1 MALNIT
7 INKTAVAA
15 SYPAGSTV
23 ATAVASGGT
32 TPYTYSLATGG
43 DYFNIDSSTGV
54 VTTKALMDASSIQ
67 SFSVTA
73 TDSNST
79 PESITSGVVYPN
91 IQAAQQSKFNKSN
104 VIYKIVNG
112 IDLGN
117 AVLTIPAN
125 CTLDFQGGGRI
136 TNGSIILNNTA
147 LSNIVELADGIT
159 ASVSGSFRK
168 GQILWFDDTEK
179 PKVWNGSQ
187 WLNLGGAL
195 FRNNGN
201 KLEISYD
208 DGSSW
213 EAISDYIAA
222 YFRYVDLGSD
232 IGKIQISRDNT
243 SWEDL
248 SPKFTNN
255 LKIKGYVATTENLP
269 TNAVQG
275 DIYGVGPTYDPSDTE
290 HTNPIYQLYVKDSTG
305 WVDNGRF
312 TSISAGVVQDFG
324 NSETEVIS
332 QKTVSEWL
340 VGIKA
345 LQQINAFPSLLS
357 SMTISSNKG
366 SLVDGVVTIGPATYS
381 PADYYGVLS
390 GFSSYVGKKLY
401 VEVLSSEYLK
411 VDTPVF
417 TNGSGNFLE
426 VEESYMFRTEKG
438 IIYASVINFKQGDIA
453 VLLPYYNNLDTSKAY
468 VLSYS
473 ELGIYNTDTLR
484 EVIQDT
490 TIIAEKNKN
499 ELSEDIIVETLRSQ
513 ITPSTNKMHY
523 LINEEIVIPANP
535 SDVGPGA
542 WYGVDSSLITNK
554 EITIVLKSKEK
565 LTSLPKYYN
574 NSVEIPSTYSIELR
588 VQGGWAYINTI
599 QPATSFIYVVL
610 RQILNLS
617 VANVLSLNDIG
628 YTYSGT
634 LKDKTELV
642 KENVSLLQGQMYDLN
657 HINIEVES
665 YRDSLIATSNQT
677 AALSGQTLTIPV
689 GADWGI
695 GSYFGFVTNLDKLW
709 GKVITVTLLSSIKLN
724 ALPSWANQ
732 GVTIPSLSVDE
743 KEVSNGWLYT
753 NVLDLT
759 SLSSGNIIIQPANV
773 LDYTKE
779 AVWNIPSIGVEDK
792 ISAEDAIKE
801 LYNTQSGIKYTVV
814 TANSDENSNADFKGK
829 LAIQQAFESITDA
842 SETNQYIVRATGNF
856 HITSPNDYLN
866 IPALGAWAYIR
877 HKDYVHLDGIDKD
890 SCIIRCELSQTLSE
904 VQAEKSSFVKSDY
917 GNYQPAF
924 WNSKA
929 NISNVTFVA
938 RNIRYPLHIDGG
950 TDGCKDYIQ
959 LIDNCNLI
967 HEGKFGDSIGTV
979 GGSAS
984 GFGMSSG
991 QQLTLRNCYLE
1002 GTDGWVYVHDNRN
1015 FTDGSLLYFDSCR
1028 FLDSVGYSRE
1038 ITIQG
1043 INSLVSSTLK
1053 LRNCTLP
1060 KYGRIEY
1067 TSSINNE
1074 TKLRADIL
1082 NYICD
1087 MQDMEPISVQT
1098 PTSITKALRIVSKST
1113 DSTSTVRFNPN
1124 STAFSIVGFKDEVS
1138 LVSRNRYNRSEQY
1151 GYQYRDGG
1159 NGLQGEA
1166 IGFANIMEG
1175 AINGKYLTS
1184 LGKRLGDCSTTNK
1197 TLTIIIDGTSYNVVF
1212 NKNYNGTAE
1221 GVLPNYS
1228 NAQIIAEINAVI
1240 GSVATIEEYDINKE
1254 WYPLFKDVQLFK
1266 VNSATYIEKGMGV
1279 VFTNNMNVRKAT
1291 VSDTIIDGIA
1301 LDNGANDSFIRVMQ
1315 NGSVT
1320 RSNTFY
1326 YSLSRGET
1334 FTDSDN
1340 LLVGI
1345 VSDGKFGPS
1354 ATNKTLR
1361 CLSNAYGKLK

>member
-1 MALNIT
+1 M
-7 INKTAVAA
+7 
-15 SYPAGSTV
+15 
-23 ATAVASGGT
+23 
-32 TPYTYSLATGG
+32 
-43 DYFNIDSSTGV
+43 
-54 VTTKALMDASSIQ
+54 
-67 SFSVTA
+67 
-73 TDSNST
+73 
-79 PESITSGVVYPN
+79 
-91 IQAAQQSKFNKSN
+91 
-104 VIYKIVNG
+104 
-112 IDLGN
+112 
-117 AVLTIPAN
+117 
-125 CTLDFQGGGRI
+125 
-136 TNGSIILNNTA
+136 
-147 LSNIVELADGIT
+147 
-159 ASVSGSFRK
+159 
-168 GQILWFDDTEK
+168 
-179 PKVWNGSQ
+179 
-187 WLNLGGAL
+187 
-195 FRNNGN
+195 
-201 KLEISYD
+201 
-208 DGSSW
+208 
-213 EAISDYIAA
+213 
-222 YFRYVDLGSD
+222 
-232 IGKIQISRDNT
+232 
-243 SWEDL
+243 
-248 SPKFTNN
+248 
-255 LKIKGYVATTENLP
+255 
-269 TNAVQG
+269 
-275 DIYGVGPTYDPSDTE
+275 
-290 HTNPIYQLYVKDSTG
+290 
-305 WVDNGRF
+305 
-312 TSISAGVVQDFG
+312 
-324 NSETEVIS
+324 
-332 QKTVSEWL
+332 
-340 VGIKA
+340 
-345 LQQINAFPSLLS
+345 
-357 SMTISSNKG
+357 
-366 SLVDGVVTIGPATYS
+366 
-381 PADYYGVLS
+381 
-390 GFSSYVGKKLY
+390 
-401 VEVLSSEYLK
+401 
-411 VDTPVF
+411 
-417 TNGSGNFLE
+417 
-426 VEESYMFRTEKG
+426 
-438 IIYASVINFKQGDIA
+438 
-453 VLLPYYNNLDTSKAY
+453 
-468 VLSYS
+468 
-473 ELGIYNTDTLR
+473 
-484 EVIQDT
+484 
-490 TIIAEKNKN
+490 
-499 ELSEDIIVETLRSQ
+499 
-513 ITPSTNKMHY
+513 
-523 LINEEIVIPANP
+523 
-535 SDVGPGA
+535 
-542 WYGVDSSLITNK
+542 
-554 EITIVLKSKEK
+554 
-565 LTSLPKYYN
+565 
-574 NSVEIPSTYSIELR
+574 
-588 VQGGWAYINTI
+588 
-599 QPATSFIYVVL
+599 
-610 RQILNLS
+610 
-617 VANVLSLNDIG
+617 
-628 YTYSGT
+628 
-634 LKDKTELV
+634 
-642 KENVSLLQGQMYDLN
+642 
-657 HINIEVES
+657 
-665 YRDSLIATSNQT
+665 
-677 AALSGQTLTIPV
+677 
-689 GADWGI
+689 
-695 GSYFGFVTNLDKLW
+695 
-709 GKVITVTLLSSIKLN
+709 
-724 ALPSWANQ
+724 
-732 GVTIPSLSVDE
+732 
-743 KEVSNGWLYT
+743 
-753 NVLDLT
+753 
-759 SLSSGNIIIQPANV
+759 
-773 LDYTKE
+773 
-779 AVWNIPSIGVEDK
+779 
-792 ISAEDAIKE
+792 
-801 LYNTQSGIKYTVV
+801 
-814 TANSDENSNADFKGK
+814 
-829 LAIQQAFESITDA
+829 
-842 SETNQYIVRATGNF
+842 
-856 HITSPNDYLN
+856 
-866 IPALGAWAYIR
+866 
-877 HKDYVHLDGIDKD
+877 DGIDKD

-929 NISNVTFVA
+929 NISNVTFVV

-979 GGSAS
+979 GGAAS

-1028 FLDSVGYSRE
+1028 FLNSVGYSRE

-1087 MQDMEPISVQT
+1087 MQDMEPISIRT

-1113 DSTSTVRFNPN
+1113 GSTSTVRFNPN

-1175 AINGKYLTS
+1175 AINGKYLTP

-1301 LDNGANDSFIRVMQ
+1301 LDNGANGSFIRVMQ

-1320 RSNTFY
+1320 GSNTFY